1 VQNTCISI
9 EEQLRAIQ
17 INACSPY
24 NDGYV
29 QSGCKKELVMLKH
42 IIGKLIK
49 RCPDFGDL
57 EDEWEREI
65 MFEILKYS
73 K

>member
-1 VQNTCISI
+1 MKDSCMSI

-29 QSGCKKELVMLKH
+29 QSGCKKELVMLMYT
-42 IIGKLIK
+42 INNLIK
-49 RCPDFGDL
+49 KCPNFGDL
-57 EDEWEREI
+57 EDDWKK
-65 MFEILKYS
+65 EILINMLKE